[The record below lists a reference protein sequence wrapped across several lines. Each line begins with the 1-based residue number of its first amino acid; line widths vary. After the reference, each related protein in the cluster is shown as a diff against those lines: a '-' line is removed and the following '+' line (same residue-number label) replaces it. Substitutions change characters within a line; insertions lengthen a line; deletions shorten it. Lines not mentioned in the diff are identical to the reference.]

1 MSYVRLSS
9 EMKDI
14 NGVKVVK
21 SFRNMMLANAAN
33 AANAAKTA
41 KSAKTADSADIMKI
55 AKLAKSAT
63 IGIHGF
69 NKGRK
74 ERVNKANKCDNDI
87 NSRSVYSDF
96 IFFGCWN
103 NINCKKESGYIY
115 RDIVLDYIHRNEED
129 INQLYIAGDNW
140 YTNIKDI
147 QSQNYKVYLT
157 DILTSGYAK
166 LYLMNKDI
174 YIAVG
179 NHDEDKDAKII
190 TNGLKKDC
198 NINTQKYYLKKI
210 KEGRL
215 TGEDEPTLELL
226 NSLANNRKLSD
237 LNLCEKG
244 VYIYADDIGVRYN
257 KGNIVI
263 IINTNN
269 FDNYNYGLFYLET
282 VKSKINEVIEA
293 KRKAKSKDQ
302 IFVMGHIPLFTFKK
316 DKISLNKI
324 NKEAPRFDKF
334 VLELFNIF
342 VKHNIIYI
350 CADTHNFSI
359 MKIKFKDS
367 NGNGNG
373 NGSNA
378 SNNKVLIQITAGSG
392 GADPDLLS
400 TEYIETPATKEV
412 IDEIYGNKYEIVAHA
427 LNSYGYVKIKTLP
440 NNIEVCYKQIIKDTA
455 DKTAKHSGSD
465 SSGSS
470 DSGGAKKINE
480 VTYTINK
487 KDKLIKVK
495 KYSHMLS
502 MDLSIYKNTEKCN
515 NIDNDYGYITSQDR
529 SIACYMKKAK

>member
-1 MSYVRLSS
+1 
-9 EMKDI
+9 
-14 NGVKVVK
+14 
-21 SFRNMMLANAAN
+21 
-33 AANAAKTA
+33 
-41 KSAKTADSADIMKI
+41 
-55 AKLAKSAT
+55 
-63 IGIHGF
+63 
-69 NKGRK
+69 
-74 ERVNKANKCDNDI
+74 
-87 NSRSVYSDF
+87 
-96 IFFGCWN
+96 
-103 NINCKKESGYIY
+103 
-115 RDIVLDYIHRNEED
+115 
-129 INQLYIAGDNW
+129 
-140 YTNIKDI
+140 
-147 QSQNYKVYLT
+147 
-157 DILTSGYAK
+157 
-166 LYLMNKDI
+166 
-174 YIAVG
+174 
-179 NHDEDKDAKII
+179 
-190 TNGLKKDC
+190 
-198 NINTQKYYLKKI
+198 
-210 KEGRL
+210 
-215 TGEDEPTLELL
+215 
-226 NSLANNRKLSD
+226 
-237 LNLCEKG
+237 
-244 VYIYADDIGVRYN
+244 
-257 KGNIVI
+257 
-263 IINTNN
+263 
-269 FDNYNYGLFYLET
+269 LFYLET

-334 VLELFNIF
+334 ILELFNIF

-367 NGNGNG
+367 NG
-373 NGSNA
+373 SNA
-378 SNNKVLIQITAGSG
+378 GNAGNDSNGSNNKVLIQITAGSG

-455 DKTAKHSGSD
+455 DKTAKHSGS
-465 SSGSS
+465 G
-470 DSGGAKKINE
+470 SGGTKKINE

>member
-14 NGVKVVK
+14 NGVNVVK

-33 AANAAKTA
+33 TAKSA

-63 IGIHGF
+63 IGIQGY

-74 ERVNKANKCDNDI
+74 ERVNKANKCNNDI

-103 NINCKKESGYIY
+103 NINCKKENGYIY

-147 QSQNYKVYLT
+147 ESQNYKVYLT

-179 NHDEDKDAKII
+179 NHDEDKDTKTI

-215 TGEDEPTLELL
+215 MGEDEPTLELL

-334 VLELFNIF
+334 ILELFNIF

-367 NGNGNG
+367 NAS
-373 NGSNA
+373 NGSNG
-378 SNNKVLIQITAGSG
+378 SNTGNNKVLIQITAGSG

-412 IDEIYGNKYEIVAHA
+412 IDDIYGNKYEIVAHA

-440 NNIEVCYKQIIKDTA
+440 NNIEICYKQIIKDTA
-455 DKTAKHSGSD
+455 DKTDKHSGS
-465 SSGSS
+465 GS
-470 DSGGAKKINE
+470 SGGAKKINE

-487 KDKLIKVK
+487 KDKLIKVN

-515 NIDNDYGYITSQDR
+515 NIDNAYGYITSQDR
-529 SIACYMKKAK
+529 RIACYMKKAK